1 MQLHNLY
8 TLQLF
13 MTPNYIIKY
22 SFMTFDY
29 ESFFFT
35 NECDTN
41 SIVNHFLSNIDSI
54 IASNVFLIVV
64 WRWHKRI
71 PYMVIGCGATSKS

>member
-64 WRWHKRI
+64 
-71 PYMVIGCGATSKS
+71 

>member
-1 MQLHNLY
+1 
-8 TLQLF
+8 
-13 MTPNYIIKY
+13 
-22 SFMTFDY
+22 MTFDY

-54 IASNVFLIVV
+54 IASNVFLIFFNCSLKMTQKDTLYGIRMWCYFKVISLI
-64 WRWHKRI
+64 I
-71 PYMVIGCGATSKS
+71 PEKSEKLNKNVL